1 MVVSARASTRG
12 ITLGFRELGT
22 FHEEPLAV
30 RDRVDG
36 YDVLVQQIDLLER
49 ETLCLWNTEVGKDD
63 TTGTG
68 RTPEVKHVGAK
79 V

>member
-1 MVVSARASTRG
+1 MN
-12 ITLGFRELGT
+12 
-22 FHEEPLAV
+22 
-30 RDRVDG
+30 G

-49 ETLCLWNTEVGKDD
+49 ETLCLGNAEVGKDD